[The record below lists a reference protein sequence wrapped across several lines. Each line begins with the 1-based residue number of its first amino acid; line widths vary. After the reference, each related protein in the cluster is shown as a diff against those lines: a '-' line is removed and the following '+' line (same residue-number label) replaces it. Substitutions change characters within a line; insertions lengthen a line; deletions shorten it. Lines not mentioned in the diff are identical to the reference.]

1 MKEKLK
7 FLPLGGLKEVGKN
20 CMLAIYGKDALMID
34 CGVGFPGNDDFLDD
48 DFFIPD
54 FDIIEDME
62 LNLTGLVI
70 THGHEDHIGAVPY
83 LLRRFDTPVFATEF
97 VAELL
102 KERIARISKYSNI
115 TAIPATRKSPFDIGP
130 FKVRMIPVVHSIPE
144 AMALEIQ
151 VGDYKFIHTGDFK
164 CESSEKSPFENLK
177 SDDIDILFID
187 STNVEHKGFSGRE
200 KDIKENVNTLV
211 KKAPGRVI
219 ATCFSSNTFRLKT
232 LIEAGIANGR
242 KIALMGRSVQSYAAV
257 AKQLGY
263 LDFSKEILSENKMI
277 ERTPDNKLLIIVTGS
292 QAEPR
297 SVMKRMSLDMLKM
310 ISIHAGDTILFSS
323 KVIPGNELSIGR
335 MIDVLVE
342 KGAEI
347 HYENTDHIHVSG
359 HAYQDELMLAIKDV
373 NPKLVVPVHGHVR
386 FLDFHAR
393 KAEELGYTTRII
405 SDGDIFVCGDSTPY
419 IERKI
424 ELEPVIVSNMDSE
437 LVDIET
443 VKERKR
449 VAKAGFMSITLNVRP
464 DNETFEVQPIILSSG
479 LASISELK
487 KIEKETKE
495 IIYNYFSDE
504 ISYDPDWEDVEE
516 EIRIRVRRF
525 LKNKTAKK
533 PVVYSTIIV
542 ND

>member
-1 MKEKLK
+1 MTEKLK

-20 CMLAIYGKDALMID
+20 CMLVIYGKDALMID
-34 CGVGFPGNDDFLDD
+34 CGIGFPGNDDFLEDD
-48 DFFIPD
+48 CFIPD
-54 FDIIEDME
+54 FDIIENME
-62 LNLTGLVI
+62 LNLKGLII

-83 LLRRFDTPVFATEF
+83 LLRRFDVPVFATEF
-97 VAELL
+97 AAELL
-102 KERIARISKYSNI
+102 KERVARISKYSNI
-115 TAIPATRKSPFDIGP
+115 TAIPAKRRTPFETGP
-130 FKVRMIPVVHSIPE
+130 FKIKMIPVVHSIPE
-144 AMALEIQ
+144 AMALEIE
-151 VGDYKFIHTGDFK
+151 VGGYKFVHTGDFK
-164 CESSEKSPFENLK
+164 CDSPEKSPFSNFK
-177 SDDIDILFID
+177 SDDVDILFID
-187 STNVEHKGFSGRE
+187 STNVEHEGFSGRE
-200 KDIKENVNTLV
+200 ADIKENIATLV
-211 KKAPGRVI
+211 KKAQGRVI

-232 LIEAGIANGR
+232 LIEAGIADGR
-242 KIALMGRSVQSYAAV
+242 KIALVGRSVQSYAAV
-257 AKQLGY
+257 ARQLGY
-263 LDFSKEILSENKMI
+263 LNFSKEILSENRMI
-277 ERTPDNKLLIIVTGS
+277 EKTPDSKLLIIATGS

-310 ISIHAGDTILFSS
+310 ISIHTGDTILFSS
-323 KVIPGNELSIGR
+323 KIIPGNELSIGR

-359 HAYQDELMLAIKDV
+359 HAYKDELMHAMQDV
-373 NPKLVVPVHGHVR
+373 NPELIVPVHGHVR
-386 FLDFHAR
+386 FRDYNAR
-393 KAEELGYTTRII
+393 TAETLGYKTRMI
-405 SDGDIFVCGDSTPY
+405 SDGDLFVYDKDKPY
-419 IERKI
+419 IERKV
-424 ELEPVIVSNMDSE
+424 ELEPIIVSNMDSK
-437 LVDIET
+437 LIDIET

-449 VAKAGFMSITLNVRP
+449 IARAGFMLVTLNVKL
-464 DNETFEVQPIILSSG
+464 DNETFEVQPKILSSG

-525 LKNKTAKK
+525 LKSKTAKK